1 MSLQK
6 LFQDKKA
13 LEVFEQAARDG
24 GFTVFTKRGQLY
36 CLSDLNI
43 FAAGWMAHRKT
54 VVVVGDGLPSEPLQD
69 FYQIEVK
76 SEAEM
81 YAKSET
87 KAA

>member
-13 LEVFEQAARDG
+13 LEVFEKAALSE
-24 GFTVFTKRGQLY
+24 GFTVFTKRGQFY
-36 CLSDLNI
+36 CLSDLNV
-43 FAAGWMAHRKT
+43 FARGWLAAMKN
-54 VVVVGDGLPSEPLQD
+54 VVIIGDGLPSEPLQD
-69 FYQIEVK
+69 FYQVEVK